1 MIDFRDVSIHFG
13 TQDVLRHATFRV
25 NRGERVGIVGP
36 NGAGKSTVFALITGE
51 QQPDGG
57 VIDIEGS
64 PRIGHLHQQLH
75 AHTADDTLLSYAMRA
90 EPRLEELER
99 TIHALEAQLATRS
112 VATPPHAEA
121 SAPKKSHAEGAEYAK
136 AAGRND
142 PHAEGAEYAE
152 ASAPK
157 KPHAE
162 YAEACSQPPSE
173 RGVTRSA
180 GGSTPCIASASVGN
194 PCDHPCPPCGTSAP
208 EADAAS
214 RAAALAALG
223 DAQTEYEHLGGYDL
237 EARVKAALCGL
248 GFHVADFQ
256 RPFSDFSGGWKMRAE
271 LVRSIITEP
280 ELLLLDEPS
289 NYLDLPA
296 VEWMQK
302 FLREYEGT
310 LLLISHDRFL
320 LRTLTDTTVEIDG
333 CTATRYSGGLDFYLR
348 ERQTRYA
355 TLVAAKKNQ
364 DRLRE
369 QTQRFIDPFRYT
381 PTKAAQVQSAVKRLE
396 KMEEIV
402 VPRQASSAGHLRLP
416 PAERSGT
423 TVLRLEDAGFT
434 YDGERWIFRHL
445 SFDIARGDR
454 VAIVGYN
461 GMGKTTLSRL
471 LAGMRK
477 PSEGLVDFGTKVV
490 PGYVSQEF
498 SEIIPPERSLLQA
511 IRLADPAFTEAEARS
526 LLGAFGFSGD
536 DAFKESGVLSGG
548 EKIRLAFARLYAQK
562 PNLLVLDEPTTHLDL
577 NGRAALEKSLAA
589 YEGTVVVISHD
600 VEFIRAVG
608 TRIVAFEDDGLRLFG
623 GTYDDY
629 RARKDTATSATDDA
643 APQAGGAQEGDAPSP
658 QPEKRLS
665 AKELRIA
672 RAEERARIA
681 PRRNDLKRR
690 VEQSEA
696 RIMALEEEQK
706 ALVASL
712 EAAEPGLD
720 FAAVNRRLAEI
731 QRDLDVVNTL
741 WEQAAAELSILEST

>member
-25 NRGERVGIVGP
+25 NRGERVGIIGP

-57 VIDIEGS
+57 RVDIEGS

-75 AHTADDTLLSYAMRA
+75 AHSAEDTLLSYAMRC

-99 TIHALEAQLATRS
+99 TIHALEAKLAAGHEGE
-112 VATPPHAEA
+112 ATPP
-121 SAPKKSHAEGAEYAK
+121 G
-136 AAGRND
+136 
-142 PHAEGAEYAE
+142 
-152 ASAPK
+152 
-157 KPHAE
+157 
-162 YAEACSQPPSE
+162 
-173 RGVTRSA
+173 
-180 GGSTPCIASASVGN
+180 
-194 PCDHPCPPCGTSAP
+194 
-208 EADAAS
+208 AS
-214 RAAALAALG
+214 RHPPQGGGQMEDNAAALAALG
-223 DAQTEYEHLGGYDL
+223 DAQTEFEHLGGYDL

-256 RPFSDFSGGWKMRAE
+256 RPFADFSGGWKMRAE

-348 ERQTRYA
+348 ERQSRYA

-369 QTQRFIDPFRYT
+369 QTQRFIDTFRYT

-402 VPRQASSAGHLRLP
+402 VPRQASTAGHLRLP

-434 YDGERWIFRHL
+434 YDGERWIFRHV

-471 LAGMRK
+471 LAGMRP

-498 SEIIPPERSLLQA
+498 AEIIPPERSLLQA
-511 IRLADPAFTEAEARS
+511 IRLADPALTEAEARS

-536 DAFKESGVLSGG
+536 DAFKEAGVLSGG

-608 TRIVAFEDDGLRLFG
+608 TRIIAFEDDGVRLFG

-629 RARKDTATSATDDA
+629 RARRDATPPPAATADGNRMQSNATDGNRSPEEA
-643 APQAGGAQEGDAPSP
+643 TPQR
-658 QPEKRLS
+658 RLS

-706 ALVASL
+706 TLVASL
-712 EAAEPGLD
+712 EAGEPGLD
-720 FAAVNRRLAEI
+720 FAAVNKRLAEI

>member
-99 TIHALEAQLATRS
+99 TIHALEAQLADSKRTTASEGARAGGDDSKRTTASEGVAES
-112 VATPPHAEA
+112 VAGAAP
-121 SAPKKSHAEGAEYAK
+121 SAPPDS
-136 AAGRND
+136 
-142 PHAEGAEYAE
+142 
-152 ASAPK
+152 
-157 KPHAE
+157 
-162 YAEACSQPPSE
+162 
-173 RGVTRSA
+173 
-180 GGSTPCIASASVGN
+180 
-194 PCDHPCPPCGTSAP
+194 
-208 EADAAS
+208 
-214 RAAALAALG
+214 AAALAALG

-369 QTQRFIDPFRYT
+369 QTQRFIDTFRYT

-402 VPRQASSAGHLRLP
+402 VPRQASTAGHLRLP

-471 LAGMRK
+471 LAGMRP
-477 PSEGLVDFGTKVV
+477 PSEGLVDFGAKVV

-511 IRLADPAFTEAEARS
+511 IRLADPALTEAEARS

-577 NGRAALEKSLAA
+577 NGRAALEKALAA

-706 ALVASL
+706 QLVASL
-712 EAAEPGLD
+712 ESAGPGTD
-720 FAAVNRRLAEI
+720 FAAVNKRLAEI
-731 QRDLDVVNTL
+731 QRDLAVVNTL

>member
-13 TQDVLRHATFRV
+13 TQDVLRHATFRI

-75 AHTADDTLLSYAMRA
+75 AHSDDDTLLSYAMRA

-99 TIHALEAQLATRS
+99 TIHALEAKLAEGGDDSKRTTTS
-112 VATPPHAEA
+112 VAAKSVARAAP
-121 SAPKKSHAEGAEYAK
+121 SAPS
-136 AAGRND
+136 
-142 PHAEGAEYAE
+142 
-152 ASAPK
+152 S
-157 KPHAE
+157 
-162 YAEACSQPPSE
+162 
-173 RGVTRSA
+173 
-180 GGSTPCIASASVGN
+180 
-194 PCDHPCPPCGTSAP
+194 
-208 EADAAS
+208 AS
-214 RAAALAALG
+214 RAPLLAALG

-256 RPFSDFSGGWKMRAE
+256 RPFADFSGGWKMRAE

-369 QTQRFIDPFRYT
+369 QTQRFIDTFRYT

-402 VPRQASSAGHLRLP
+402 VPRQASTAGHLRLP

-445 SFDIARGDR
+445 TFDIARGDR

-471 LAGMRK
+471 LAGMRP
-477 PSEGLVDFGTKVV
+477 PSEGIVDFGTKVV

-511 IRLADPAFTEAEARS
+511 IRLADPSLTEAEARS

-562 PNLLVLDEPTTHLDL
+562 PNLLILDEPTTHLDL

-629 RARKDTATSATDDA
+629 RARKDTATSATDDS
-643 APQAGGAQEGDAPSP
+643 APQAGGAGDDAPRP
-658 QPEKRLS
+658 LPEKRLS

-696 RIMALEEEQK
+696 RITALEEEQK

-712 EAAEPGLD
+712 ESAGPGTD

-731 QRDLDVVNTL
+731 QRDLDVVNAL

>member
-13 TQDVLRHATFRV
+13 TQDVLRHATFRI

-75 AHTADDTLLSYAMRA
+75 AHSDDDTLLSYAMRA

-99 TIHALEAQLATRS
+99 TIHALEAQLATQS
-112 VATPPHAEA
+112 GA
-121 SAPKKSHAEGAEYAK
+121 KGISHAEGAEYAEK
-136 AAGRND
+136 QLR
-142 PHAEGAEYAE
+142 EGAAE
-152 ASAPK
+152 SVAGAAPSAP
-157 KPHAE
+157 
-162 YAEACSQPPSE
+162 SS
-173 RGVTRSA
+173 
-180 GGSTPCIASASVGN
+180 
-194 PCDHPCPPCGTSAP
+194 
-208 EADAAS
+208 AS
-214 RAAALAALG
+214 RAPLLAALG
-223 DAQTEYEHLGGYDL
+223 DAQTEFEHLGGYDL

-256 RPFSDFSGGWKMRAE
+256 RPFADFSGGWKMRAE

-369 QTQRFIDPFRYT
+369 QTQRFIDTFRYT

-402 VPRQASSAGHLRLP
+402 VPRQASTAGHLRLP

-445 SFDIARGDR
+445 TFDIARGDR

-471 LAGMRK
+471 LAGMRP
-477 PSEGLVDFGTKVV
+477 PSEGIVDFGTKVV

-511 IRLADPAFTEAEARS
+511 IRLADSSLTEAEARS

-608 TRIVAFEDDGLRLFG
+608 TRVVAFEDDGLRLFG

-629 RARKDTATSATDDA
+629 RARRDAPVGSSQLGVRSSQSAVGGSPSGAGKTGNCEQETANSRS
-643 APQAGGAQEGDAPSP
+643 GDAGAG
-658 QPEKRLS
+658 KRLS

-696 RIMALEEEQK
+696 RITALEEEQK

-712 EAAEPGLD
+712 ESAGPGTD

-731 QRDLDVVNTL
+731 QRDLDVVNAL

>member
-13 TQDVLRHATFRV
+13 TQDVLRHASFRV
-25 NRGERVGIVGP
+25 NRGERCGIVGP
-36 NGAGKSTVFALITGE
+36 NGAGKSTVFALVTGE
-51 QQPDGG
+51 QLPDEGS
-57 VIDIEGS
+57 VDIEGS

-75 AHTADDTLLSYAMRA
+75 AHADDDTLLSYAMRA
-90 EPRLEELER
+90 EPRLDELER
-99 TIHALEAQLATRS
+99 TIHRLEAQLA
-112 VATPPHAEA
+112 
-121 SAPKKSHAEGAEYAK
+121 APDSG
-136 AAGRND
+136 AAG
-142 PHAEGAEYAE
+142 E
-152 ASAPK
+152 
-157 KPHAE
+157 
-162 YAEACSQPPSE
+162 
-173 RGVTRSA
+173 
-180 GGSTPCIASASVGN
+180 
-194 PCDHPCPPCGTSAP
+194 
-208 EADAAS
+208 
-214 RAAALAALG
+214 AALRALG

-237 EARVKAALCGL
+237 EARVKAALSGL
-248 GFHVADFQ
+248 GFHVADFG
-256 RPFSDFSGGWKMRAE
+256 RPFADFSGGWKMRAE

-333 CTATRYSGGLDFYLR
+333 CTATRYAGGLDFYLR
-348 ERQTRYA
+348 ERQSRYA
-355 TLVAAKKNQ
+355 TLAAAKKNQ
-364 DRLRE
+364 DRLWE
-369 QTQRFIDPFRYT
+369 QTQRFIDTFRYT
-381 PTKAAQVQSAVKRLE
+381 PSKAAQVQSAVKRLE
-396 KMEEIV
+396 KMEPIV

-434 YDGERWIFRHL
+434 YDGARWIFRHV

-471 LAGMRK
+471 LAGLRP
-477 PSEGLVDFGTKVV
+477 PSEGIVDFGTKVV
-490 PGYVSQEF
+490 PGYVSQDFGET
-498 SEIIPPERSLLQA
+498 IPPERSLLSA
-511 IRLADPAFTEAEARS
+511 IRLADPALTEAEART

-536 DAFKESGVLSGG
+536 DAFKEAGVLSGG
-548 EKIRLAFARLYAQK
+548 EKIRLAFARLYAQR

-577 NGRAALEKSLAA
+577 NGRAALEKALAA
-589 YEGTVVVISHD
+589 YDGTVVVISHD

-608 TRIVAFEDDGLRLFG
+608 TRIVAFEEDGLRLFG

-629 RARKDTATSATDDA
+629 RARRDTATSATADGTEAPDESPASGA
-643 APQAGGAQEGDAPSP
+643 APAPA
-658 QPEKRLS
+658 KRLS

-706 ALVASL
+706 GLASSL
-712 EAAEPGLD
+712 EEAAPGLD
-720 FAAVNRRLAEI
+720 FAAVNKRLAEI
-731 QRDLDVVNTL
+731 QRDLDVVNAL

>member
-25 NRGERVGIVGP
+25 NRGERVGVVGP

-57 VIDIEGS
+57 RVDIEGS

-75 AHTADDTLLSYAMRA
+75 AHSADDTLLSYAMRA

-99 TIHALEAQLATRS
+99 TIHALEAQLAEGGDDSKRT
-112 VATPPHAEA
+112 TA
-121 SAPKKSHAEGAEYAK
+121 SE
-136 AAGRND
+136 
-142 PHAEGAEYAE
+142 
-152 ASAPK
+152 
-157 KPHAE
+157 
-162 YAEACSQPPSE
+162 
-173 RGVTRSA
+173 
-180 GGSTPCIASASVGN
+180 
-194 PCDHPCPPCGTSAP
+194 
-208 EADAAS
+208 
-214 RAAALAALG
+214 AALAALG
-223 DAQTEYEHLGGYDL
+223 DAQTEFEHLGGYDL

-256 RPFSDFSGGWKMRAE
+256 RPFADFSGGWKMRAE

-369 QTQRFIDPFRYT
+369 QTQRFIDTFRYT

-402 VPRQASSAGHLRLP
+402 VPRQASTAGHLRLP

-434 YDGERWIFRHL
+434 YDGERWIFRHV

-471 LAGMRK
+471 LAGMRP
-477 PSEGLVDFGTKVV
+477 PSEGIVDFGVKVV

-498 SEIIPPERSLLQA
+498 AEIIPPERSLLQA
-511 IRLADPAFTEAEARS
+511 IRLADPALTEAEARS

-536 DAFKESGVLSGG
+536 DAFKEAGVLSGG

-608 TRIVAFEDDGLRLFG
+608 TRVVAFEDDGVRLFG

-629 RARKDTATSATDDA
+629 RARRDASAGSSQFA
-643 APQAGGAQEGDAPSP
+643 VRSSQFGVGSSQAGAGKTGNCEQETANSRSGDAGAGR
-658 QPEKRLS
+658 RLS

-731 QRDLDVVNTL
+731 QRDLDVVNAL